1 MVTELTAGLKKAD
14 QEIADLR
21 QQLDWFKR
29 NLFGRK
35 SERRIIDLPQEG
47 ETLFDLN
54 PQPEPECADEN
65 VELEEKVVKKKRR
78 N

>member
-1 MVTELTAGLKKAD
+1 MTTTASGPKSTPDPLPQTLPEALDMVTELTAGLKKAD

-29 NLFGRK
+29 NLFGHK
-35 SERRIIDLPQEG
+35 SEWRIIDLPQEG

-54 PQPEPECADEN
+54 P
-65 VELEEKVVKKKRR
+65 
-78 N
+78 